1 MTDVVRVDASRPD
14 AESIATAAAR
24 LRGGEL
30 VAFPTET
37 VYGLGVH
44 ALDRAAVRR
53 LFEAKGRPATDPLI
67 VHVRSLED
75 ARSLVSSLPESA
87 SALAARFWPGPLTL
101 VMRRSA
107 IVPDEVT
114 ASLDT
119 VAVRVPAHPVALA
132 LIEAAAIPVAAPSGS
147 SRPSPTRASHVLED
161 LDGRIDLVIDGGPTT
176 VGVESTVLDL
186 TRETPIILR
195 PGAVTAAMLRQV
207 LPHVDDS
214 AAVVHTSSMPAPGM
228 LERHYSPRA
237 PLTLYEGPNAIVLL
251 IGDAFAEFAVK
262 GGTLGILAANQDRP
276 LLPHGPHFHVIEVG
290 SIRDPATV
298 AAGLYSALREMDA
311 AGVHV
316 ILARDFPADDGL
328 SAAIHDRL
336 RRAAAGRIVRR

>member
-1 MTDVVRVDASRPD
+1 
-14 AESIATAAAR
+14 
-24 LRGGEL
+24 
-30 VAFPTET
+30 
-37 VYGLGVH
+37 
-44 ALDRAAVRR
+44 
-53 LFEAKGRPATDPLI
+53 
-67 VHVRSLED
+67 
-75 ARSLVSSLPESA
+75 
-87 SALAARFWPGPLTL
+87 
-101 VMRRSA
+101 
-107 IVPDEVT
+107 
-114 ASLDT
+114 
-119 VAVRVPAHPVALA
+119 
-132 LIEAAAIPVAAPSGS
+132 
-147 SRPSPTRASHVLED
+147 VLED

-214 AAVVHTSSMPAPGM
+214 AAVVHTSAMPAPGM

-251 IGDAFAEFAVK
+251 IGDAFTEFAAK
-262 GGTLGILAANQDRP
+262 GGTLGILAADEDRP
-276 LLPHGPHFHVIEVG
+276 LLPLGTPHFHVIEVG

-328 SAAIHDRL
+328 GAAIHDRL